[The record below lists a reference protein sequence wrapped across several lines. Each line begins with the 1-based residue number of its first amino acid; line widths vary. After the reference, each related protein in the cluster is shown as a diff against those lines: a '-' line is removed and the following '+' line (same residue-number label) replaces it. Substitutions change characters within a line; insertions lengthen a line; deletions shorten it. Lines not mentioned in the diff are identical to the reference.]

1 MMNPTIAS
9 LTLRS
14 LLGRKRALLLIPMP
28 LILIGLTLIGAHFN
42 SSGLVLVDPLVKG
55 LGFAVIVPVVSLII
69 GSSVL
74 GSEIDDGTIVHILT
88 KPIPRSEIVLT
99 KLAVAAGVAAL
110 VNAVTMFVCGA
121 IALDTTFGFG
131 AAVGA
136 AVGSI
141 CYCAL
146 FLALSLISRRP
157 VLLGLAY
164 ILLWEGLLGNVL
176 AGTSNL
182 SIEQFGLTLMIVVSG
197 ADQLSA
203 PVHTSTAIVMSV
215 VFLVGAVWLAIN
227 RLQSFAMRGETS

>member
-1 MMNPTIAS
+1 MYAVVV
-9 LTLRS
+9 
-14 LLGRKRALLLIPMP
+14 P
-28 LILIGLTLIGAHFN
+28 LM
-42 SSGLVLVDPLVKG
+42 
-55 LGFAVIVPVVSLII
+55 SLII
-69 GSSVL
+69 GTAVV

-99 KLAVAAGVAAL
+99 KLAVAAAVAAV

-121 IALDTTFGFG
+121 IMLDTRFAVG

-146 FLALSLISRRP
+146 FLALSLVSRRP

-182 SIEQFGLTLMIVVSG
+182 SIEQFGLTLSIVVSG
-197 ADQLSA
+197 SDQLSA
-203 PVHTSTAIVMSV
+203 PVHTVTAIVMSG
-215 VFLVGAVWLAIN
+215 VFLVGATWLAIN
-227 RLQSFAMRGETS
+227 RLQSFTMRGETS